1 MLGHDGGLL
10 SRLPRCSLPLIWS
23 MARIARMQ
31 SRLVWSMSVKLALVW
46 NLSRSTKVSQSECW
60 ITLAVC
66 SVDCRDAAYR

>member
-1 MLGHDGGLL
+1 MIVNVD
-10 SRLPRCSLPLIWS
+10 
-23 MARIARMQ
+23 
-31 SRLVWSMSVKLALVW
+31 VKVAVVW